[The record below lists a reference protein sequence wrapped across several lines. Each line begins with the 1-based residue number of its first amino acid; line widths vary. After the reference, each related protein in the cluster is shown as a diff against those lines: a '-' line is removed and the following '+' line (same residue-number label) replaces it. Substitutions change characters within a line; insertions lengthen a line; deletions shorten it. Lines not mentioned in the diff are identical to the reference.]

1 MSLSIEATP
10 NYSKRTFTIRRLWV
24 DGGKKELYSKYRTTK
39 MSKDDFESSLYN
51 TENDW
56 HHFLRANEVVTIKQ

>member
-10 NYSKRTFTIRRLWV
+10 NYSKRTFTIRF
-24 DGGKKELYSKYRTTK
+24 KCENELFSKYRTTK
-39 MSKDDFESSLYN
+39 MSRDDFESSLYN

-56 HHFLRANEVVTIKQ
+56 HHFLRANEVIIIKQ